1 METTNNVEILK
12 LKGLLETISN
22 FSIKTNRDFT
32 IDYNQIPK
40 SLAVQNNI
48 LTRGLPTKSPLFLE
62 KLLEDIGLSVIDESK
77 AFEYQFDVAQDF
89 KSKFNYRNVFKKLH
103 LIYPRLDIQK
113 KNYLGNLGSDLEN
126 KFLKNSHPI
135 FKQILQ
141 SQREFR
147 TITNFAHNESWVDF
161 SHTIPYLFKEAIK
174 SPYSDAV
181 LDNIYKT
188 KVLEVEDNYLFFTLI
203 FFLKNN
209 SKPIFAN
216 SNNKKCF
223 QKSQFTESGI
233 RSIRKL

>member
-1 METTNNVEILK
+1 MPIKFSQAGYIGDGISSIFKNEFPEESIFLETTNNVEILK

-188 KVLEVEDNYLFFTLI
+188 KVLEPV
-203 FFLKNN
+203 
-209 SKPIFAN
+209 
-216 SNNKKCF
+216 
-223 QKSQFTESGI
+223 
-233 RSIRKL
+233 